1 MVRSASMDAQET
13 IGDQVVKTVVNR
25 LEARMA
31 QLGLTAKG
39 ASLRAGLGATAVSD
53 IIRGKNLRPS
63 IPQVSAIANA
73 LNCDLAYLV
82 GEQDYP
88 TREPEIKGTFEVP
101 VSGIAE
107 AGVFR
112 VMPNVR
118 SDFEISL
125 PSIAAT
131 RSVRYPRAKHFAME
145 VRGLSM
151 NAAEP
156 FPILPGMY
164 VLCVD
169 MVSAE
174 LIVESGKIY
183 TVRRTMDAGSTY
195 EFTIKR
201 AFVFRDR
208 IELRPESTDPTFE
221 PLIIPQ
227 TREWADDGT
236 EIIAIGLVY
245 GSVNSYES

>member
-1 MVRSASMDAQET
+1 MVVSATMSDPET
-13 IGDQVVKTVVNR
+13 IGEHVVKTVVAR
-25 LEARMA
+25 LEARMT
-31 QLGLTAKG
+31 QKGLTAK
-39 ASLRAGLGATAVSD
+39 ALSIRAGLGATAVSD
-53 IIRGKNLRPS
+53 ILRGKNGRPS
-63 IPQVSAIANA
+63 LPQISAIANA

-88 TREPEIKGTFEVP
+88 TREPEMKGTFEVP
-101 VSGIAE
+101 ISGIAE

-118 SDFEISL
+118 SDFEREL

-131 RSVRYPRAKHFAME
+131 RSIRYPRAKHFAME

-156 FPILPGMY
+156 YPILPGMY
-164 VLCVD
+164 ALCVD
-169 MVSAE
+169 MISAE
-174 LIVESGKIY
+174 LIIETGKIY
-183 TVRRTMDAGSTY
+183 AVRRTLDAGSTY

-208 IELRPESTDPTFE
+208 IELRPESTDPSFQ
-221 PLIIPQ
+221 PLIIPRQ
-227 TREWADDGT
+227 NEWEDSGT
-236 EIIAIGLVY
+236 EIMAIGLVY
-245 GSVNSYES
+245 GAINSYEL

>member
-1 MVRSASMDAQET
+1 MVVSATMDSSET
-13 IGDQVVKTVVNR
+13 IGSQVVKTVLDR
-25 LEARMA
+25 LETRMA
-31 QLGLTAKG
+31 QVGTNAKTL
-39 ASLRAGLGATAVSD
+39 SIRAGLGATAVSD
-53 IIRGKNLRPS
+53 ILKGKNKRPS
-63 IPQVSAIANA
+63 IPQMSAIAAA

-88 TREPEIKGTFEVP
+88 TREPEVKGTFEVP
-101 VSGIAE
+101 ISGIAE

-118 SDFEISL
+118 SDFEREL

-156 FPILPGMY
+156 YPILPGMY

-169 MVSAE
+169 MISAE
-174 LIVESGKIY
+174 LIIESGKIY
-183 TVRRTMDAGSTY
+183 AVRRTLDAGSTY

-208 IELRPESTDPTFE
+208 IELRPESTDRSFE
-221 PLIIPQ
+221 PLIIPRK
-227 TREWADDGT
+227 TDWEDDGV
-236 EIIAIGLVY
+236 EIMAIGLVY
-245 GSVNSYES
+245 GAVNSYEQ